1 MVCSASIAT
10 FFLFF
15 FLLRDDKIA
24 KIYIYSLLLLVYAGK
39 AVDQN
44 LILNLTHLAK
54 KKLGPV
60 FMKCKLFLQKIQ
72 SYKNAVN
79 I

>member
-1 MVCSASIAT
+1 MVCSASNAI
-10 FFLFF
+10 FFLFS
-15 FLLRDDKIA
+15 LLRDDKIA
-24 KIYIYSLLLLVYAGK
+24 KILIYSLLLLVYAGK
-39 AVDQN
+39 LIDQN
-44 LILNLTHLAK
+44 LILNLRHLAK

-60 FMKCKLFLQKIQ
+60 FIKCKLFLQKIQ

>member
-1 MVCSASIAT
+1 MVCSASNAI
-10 FFLFF
+10 FFSFF
-15 FLLRDDKIA
+15 FAKRWQNRKIL
-24 KIYIYSLLLLVYAGK
+24 IYSLLLLVYAGK